1 MNAGKVRVYRRI
13 AAVIL
18 IICMLLGNTVTAAAE
33 EVSAAVVRLTKTEGE
48 VDVSSQRGKAVAVIE
63 DMKLYNGYQVA
74 TQEASYAWITLDST
88 KLTKLDA
95 SSQMELR
102 QNGKKLE
109 LLLNSGNLYFNVSSP
124 VGEDETLNIRTST
137 MITGIRG
144 TAGWVKV
151 IDQWHSRVYIL
162 EGAVEASVTDP
173 VSGQTKYISM

>member
-74 TQEASYAWITLDST
+74 TQEASYAWITLDKT
-88 KLTKLDA
+88 YKTGCFQPDGAAPEREKA
-95 SSQMELR
+95 
-102 QNGKKLE
+102 G
-109 LLLNSGNLYFNVSSP
+109 
-124 VGEDETLNIRTST
+124 TSLKF
-137 MITGIRG
+137 REP
-144 TAGWVKV
+144 
-151 IDQWHSRVYIL
+151 L
-162 EGAVEASVTDP
+162 F
-173 VSGQTKYISM
+173 